1 MPEYPIP
8 AELQAWYKA
17 LSDDQERFTNQ
28 PRLKILWLIERVG
41 ELEHKLRG
49 AYLAVETLDHTLHG
63 TTGTEAPLAGG
74 Y

>member
-63 TTGTEAPLAGG
+63 TTGTEAPLAEG